1 MMGKFLTHAI
11 CSAVPQ
17 VIQKLCR
24 ILYMYDFLPNVA
36 ILLEPNS
43 LINVPALLYFRMRE
57 LQYLQK
63 EKIYELS
70 IQYDQQMKQ

>member
-1 MMGKFLTHAI
+1 
-11 CSAVPQ
+11 
-17 VIQKLCR
+17 
-24 ILYMYDFLPNVA
+24 MYDFLPNVA

-43 LINVPALLYFRMRE
+43 LINVPALSYFRMRE

-63 EKIYELS
+63 EKINELS